1 MPDLL
6 YLAQRLPFPLNK
18 GEKIRAYHDL
28 KYLAQYYNIYLGCL
42 IDDPADEPFIADIAK
57 LCRDIHVGRVDRRI
71 GRIACLRG
79 LLTGDGLSVT
89 FFRDRGLA
97 AWVKRVAEQ
106 VQPEVAFVFS
116 SNMVPYILN
125 LPNRWRRAVD
135 LVDVDSEKWRAL
147 AETATGP
154 MRFVYR
160 REWRTIAALEARIGR
175 ECDLAAFAS
184 EPEAALFRRLNPDCS
199 QRVLGV
205 SNGVDYRY
213 FDPAADYS
221 PAYDISRPNFVF
233 TGTMDY
239 LPNEDAV
246 VWFANDILP
255 LIRQHVPNAQFHVV
269 GTNPSAEVR
278 KLARRDGVSVTGR
291 VPDVRPYIAHATA
304 CVAPIRVA
312 RGIQNKVLEAMA
324 MARPVIVTKIALE
337 GIDATPGTEAV
348 VANDEADFATACC
361 RFATTDDGD
370 AIGRA
375 ARARIVQDYD
385 WAATMSRY
393 DAFFRP
399 KNSREQ
405 AETV

>member
-28 KYLAQYYNIYLGCL
+28 KYLAQYYDIHLGCL

-57 LCRDIHVGRVDRRI
+57 LCRDIHVARIDRRI

-79 LLTGDGLSVT
+79 LLIGEGLSVT
-89 FFRDRGLA
+89 YFHDRGLA

-116 SNMVPYILN
+116 SNMAPYVLD
-125 LPNRWRRAVD
+125 LPNHWRRAVD

-147 AETATGP
+147 AETASGP

-160 REWRTIAALEARIGR
+160 REWRKIAALEARIGH

-184 EPEAALFRRLNPDCS
+184 EPEADLFRRLYPECS

-213 FDPAADYS
+213 FDPAADC
-221 PAYDISRPNFVF
+221 PAVYDLSKPNFVF

-239 LPNEDAV
+239 PPNEDAV

-255 LIRQHVPNAQFHVV
+255 LIRRRLPEAQFHIV
-269 GTNPSAEVR
+269 GTSPSLAVC
-278 KLARRDGVSVTGR
+278 KLSRLDGVSVTGR

-304 CVAPIRVA
+304 SVAPIRVA

-324 MARPVIVTKIALE
+324 MARPVVATRIALE
-337 GIDATPGTEAV
+337 GIEAAPGTEAV
-348 VANDEADFATACC
+348 VANDAEGFAAACC
-361 RFATTDDGD
+361 RFAASDDGESL
-370 AIGRA
+370 GRA

-393 DAFFRP
+393 DAFFCPNDVRHP
-399 KNSREQ
+399 